1 MAKIVVNGIVKV
13 WMKIIGFI
21 LSLLGVSVTMTSC
34 MYEPSMYSPAVMYG
48 VPYDGGYYKIDGK
61 VTNSANTP
69 INELSVLAWDSASKE
84 KLSEGNVTYSDGTY
98 NLSFY
103 DNSEFTDK
111 KIFIQVFD
119 VDGVKNGSYQ
129 SAKKELTI
137 TKTKN
142 SYTVETIILKD
153 ATDDTK

>member
-1 MAKIVVNGIVKV
+1 MAKIVATGLVKV

-21 LSLLGVSVTMTSC
+21 LSLLGVSMTMTGC
-34 MYEPSMYSPAVMYG
+34 PMYASPEMYG
-48 VPYDGGYYKIDGK
+48 VPYDGGYYQIDGI
-61 VTNSANTP
+61 VTNSANIP
-69 INELSVLAWDSASKE
+69 IKELSVIAWDNVSKE
-84 KLSEGNVTYSDGTY
+84 KLSEGNVTYSDGSY

-103 DNSEFTDK
+103 DNSEFIDK

-119 VDGVKNGSYQ
+119 VDGVENGSYQ

-142 SYTVETIILKD
+142 SYTVDTIILED
-153 ATDDTK
+153 STDDK